1 MESSCSVQSHFLDF
15 LWSLGRPVEVG
26 RRRGG
31 GFNAN
36 SSGQCSDW
44 SLLGNRTLSGVNG
57 DLKSLAP
64 PSALIYIFYFLE
76 FMAVLGDSGGGVFNG
91 ERFVLMHTDA
101 LTEIT
106 FIVPS
111 SSFSELSI

>member
-1 MESSCSVQSHFLDF
+1 
-15 LWSLGRPVEVG
+15 
-26 RRRGG
+26 
-31 GFNAN
+31 
-36 SSGQCSDW
+36 
-44 SLLGNRTLSGVNG
+44 
-57 DLKSLAP
+57 
-64 PSALIYIFYFLE
+64 
-76 FMAVLGDSGGGVFNG
+76 MAVLGDSGGGVFNG